1 MTGAADTAEPGT
13 HLDRPLQDFLHEIAS
28 PDLLPGA
35 GFVSAVAVAMAA
47 GLVAMAARRSV
58 EVWPEAKGAVAQAE
72 ALRTRITPLAERNAA
87 AYSQAVA
94 TLRDENPSEPHDRR
108 DEAIADALDR
118 AASIP
123 LQIGEAAV
131 DVAVLAALLVERGEG
146 SLRADAATAALLAQA
161 GAGAA
166 ATLVEVNL
174 GITSSDE
181 RVGQARAFAD
191 AARAACERAQAA
203 VS

>member
-13 HLDRPLQDFLHEIAS
+13 RLDRPLEDFLDEVAS
-28 PDLLPGA
+28 SDLLPGA

-72 ALRTRITPLAERNAA
+72 ALRTRIIPLAERNAA

-94 TLRDENPSEPHDRR
+94 TLRDESPSEAPDRR
-108 DEAIADALDR
+108 DEAIAEALDR
-118 AASIP
+118 AASVP
-123 LQIGEAAV
+123 LQIGEAAA
-131 DVAVLAALLVERGEG
+131 DVAALAALLVERGEG
-146 SLRADAATAALLAQA
+146 SLRADAAAAALLAQA

-174 GITSSDE
+174 SITASDE